1 MSQQNE
7 NGDSLRDRV
16 QELVKAEEIH
26 AVNEWPVPNTSIR
39 LDVACFN
46 TAGLPVLGIEAKYQE
61 VSGTAY
67 QKIPGTII
75 DQCGAP
81 GLHDCPATVPF
92 PVLYVVGGAPQF
104 VDRMLRYGNH
114 FKDSIA
120 GMVRESE
127 FRAWLRS
134 NRAFYELADDPQQTF
149 RFGGTP

>member
-1 MSQQNE
+1 MSQQND

-16 QELVKAEEIH
+16 QSLVKDEKIH
-26 AVNEWPVPNTSIR
+26 AVNEWPVPNTSVR

-46 TAGLPVLGIEAKYQE
+46 TLGLPVLGIEAKYQE

-75 DQCGAP
+75 DQCGSP
-81 GLHDCPATVPF
+81 GLFECPPTVPF
-92 PVLYVVGGAPQF
+92 PMLYVVGGAPQF

-127 FRAWLRS
+127 FRAWLRG
-134 NRAFYELADDPQQTF
+134 NRSHYGLADEPQKTLP
-149 RFGGTP
+149 FGGS